1 MTGTEKG
8 NQNEKNRK
16 DKPMENV
23 KNKEQIKALKNAEKA
38 LGENLVWLS
47 DAFDLRI
54 RQGDK
59 ETLRRLDQLNAAWT
73 EICLVLNK

>member
-1 MTGTEKG
+1 
-8 NQNEKNRK
+8 
-16 DKPMENV
+16 MENV
-23 KNKEQIKALKNAEKA
+23 KNKEQIKALKAAEEA

-59 ETLRRLDQLNAAWT
+59 ETIRRLDQLNAAWT
-73 EICLVLNK
+73 EICLVLKNKEGKQL